1 MERPKKRNHVY
12 QSHQGISD
20 IMPYYFVYKPYGMLS
35 QFTPEQEGQITLTDL
50 DFNFPK
56 NAYPVGRLDSDSEG
70 LLLITDDKSLNT
82 KLLNPKN
89 HIQKSYLAQ
98 VEGIPG
104 EADLEKLR
112 RGIDIKVNGLAYK
125 TRPAKV
131 VLLTEAPDVPPRNP
145 PIRVRK
151 SIPDSWVEITL
162 TEGKN
167 RQVRRMCAAAGYP
180 VLRLVRVSIGPYR
193 LDAGELL
200 GLQPGQVLAAN
211 TFQF

>member
-1 MERPKKRNHVY
+1 MERPEKRNHVH
-12 QSHQGISD
+12 QSHQGIRD

-35 QFTPEQEGQITLTDL
+35 QFTPEEEGQTTLSDL
-50 DFNFPK
+50 DFIFPK

-70 LLLITDDKSLNT
+70 LLLITDDKTLNA

-89 HIQKSYLAQ
+89 HIQKSYWAQ
-98 VEGIPG
+98 VEGIPA

-112 RGIDIKVNGLAYK
+112 QGIEIRINGQAYK

-131 VLLTEAPDVPPRNP
+131 VLLTDAPDVPPRNP

-151 SIPDSWVEITL
+151 SIPDSWLEITL

-167 RQVRRMCAAAGYP
+167 RQVRRMGAAAGYP
-180 VLRLVRVSIGPYR
+180 VLRLVRVAIGTYR
-193 LDAGELL
+193 VGIGELA
-200 GLQPGQVLAAN
+200 GLQPGQVLSVK
-211 TFQF
+211 TF